1 VKVLFIGGTGEIST
15 ACVWRSVEAGHDV
28 AMFNRGRRAEEL
40 PGQVRR
46 IVGEM
51 ADDPGNRP
59 DLGGRHLFAHG

>member
-1 VKVLFIGGTGEIST
+1 MKVLFIGGTGEIST
-15 ACVWRSVEAGHDV
+15 AC
-28 AMFNRGRRAEEL
+28 
-40 PGQVRR
+40 VRR